1 MKVNDDTRG
10 NYKVNSEIKH
20 KTAMLKSSPCDY
32 SKVHILVKGTIIM
45 AGAGVDAAHKEQTKE
60 ISKVSFKNYA
70 PLTSC
75 ISEINNTHVDNAKD
89 LQVVIPMHILAEY
102 RDIYAKTSGS
112 LRQ

>member
-45 AGAGVDAAHKEQTKE
+45 AGAGVDAVAQRANKRNKQ
-60 ISKVSFKNYA
+60 
-70 PLTSC
+70 
-75 ISEINNTHVDNAKD
+75 
-89 LQVVIPMHILAEY
+89 
-102 RDIYAKTSGS
+102 S
-112 LRQ
+112 LVQKLCAID